1 MLGTLAVEEL
11 LEALEKS
18 EEDRAALIG
27 RLSVRDDARW
37 LAELLIEI
45 QEDPDDL
52 VRLNLIAALRRG
64 LGG

>member
-11 LEALEKS
+11 LEAIEKS